1 MKKQKIVGM
10 ITSKEYQEKSDNYK
24 FKIITA
30 EQRKFFFYSQRNYQ
44 TEAKKLETGQ
54 KYIFF
59 LCSNLK
65 YWFLEK
71 WEVHQ
76 EPSQT
81 QHHFDRAKDNILE
94 SNLHFLE
101 KQTRIKTV
109 EKLENCLKSL
119 RNQIKEASDD
129 SQELVF
135 LNYFEQF
142 TKLLLIKQ
150 LRIRNKSEKELTETE
165 KKERQVLNDITVN
178 WFYKTPQNKKA
189 KKEKGS

>member
-1 MKKQKIVGM
+1 MKRQKIAGT
-10 ITSKEYQEKSDNYK
+10 ITSKEYQEKSNNYK

-30 EQRKFFFYSQRNYQ
+30 EQRNFFFYSQQNYQ
-44 TEAKKLETGQ
+44 AEAKKLETNQ

-59 LCSNLK
+59 LYSNLK

-71 WEVHQ
+71 WEVCQ
-76 EPSQT
+76 EPNQP
-81 QHHFDRAKDNILE
+81 QLPFFKKVKDEILE

-101 KQTRIKTV
+101 KQARIKTV
-109 EKLENCLKSL
+109 ERLENRLKSL
-119 RNQIKEASDD
+119 RSQIKEASD

-150 LRIRNKSEKELTETE
+150 LKIRNKPETELTETE
-165 KKERQVLNDITVN
+165 KKERQILDDITVN
-178 WFYKTPQNKKA
+178 WFYKSP
-189 KKEKGS
+189 ER